1 MKKKSG
7 HRRRTKVVRR
17 SRKNLRHTTKRKRL
31 GKGRRRPTRRYSRV
45 QRGGMIGMS
54 DQDRTSAELNNQM
67 GDMYYNGN
75 EHYKIDYTAAV
86 TFYERAVK
94 VGDTSAMRK
103 LASMYEEGKGV
114 DQDLIKAREYLE
126 DAGERGDTIA
136 LRKLAFM
143 YKKGKGVEKKNDL
156 ATNLYK
162 LANQLESAASK
173 SE

>member
-17 SRKNLRHTTKRKRL
+17 SKKNLRHTNKRKRL
-31 GKGRRRPTRRYSRV
+31 GKGRRRPTRRYSRI
-45 QRGGMIGMS
+45 QRGGMLGVS
-54 DQDRTSAELNNQM
+54 DQDRMSAELNNEM

-103 LASMYEEGKGV
+103 LASMYE
-114 DQDLIKAREYLE
+114 
-126 DAGERGDTIA
+126 
-136 LRKLAFM
+136 
-143 YKKGKGVEKKNDL
+143 
-156 ATNLYK
+156 
-162 LANQLESAASK
+162 
-173 SE
+173 